1 MARPTRPTIH
11 IVGPL
16 GRLDTQVTTMAHA
29 TPRDPR
35 PARTGPAIILATT
48 GLLAVLVAP
57 TASAAPDGDQGVT
70 GQPGDGAVE
79 VQVSPEGTEPSQG
92 TEPSEAQGTSEGTEP
107 SEAQGTSEGT
117 EPSEAQGTSEGT
129 GPSEA
134 QGTSAGA
141 GDLEVEGDLAVADH
155 LHSVDAVFDLA
166 ASCDDHLVTLTP
178 EGASGPAP
186 AAVAITAQAHE
197 WGQQG
202 WDLAS
207 WAAAGTTTIRTVI
220 ATSADGGTSQPEPGA
235 TGTVYDTIALT
246 FCGDVEVANDDT
258 IDAPEADDTA
268 DDTATD
274 TTAETAVG
282 TPTRVPAPSETTG
295 TPAGN
300 ATTEP
305 SDTTDTATGA
315 PADNGTGDD
324 GSTATEPFGV
334 VRVETITP
342 DAVSGTVRT
351 ADEPTAADTVSVLPV
366 VHASADT
373 TTGTATSGTP
383 AMGLTA
389 AGLLA
394 AALLALGLGRRADRM
409 KQGTTGTTTD
419 RMELGGRA

>member
-35 PARTGPAIILATT
+35 PARTRPAIILATT

-92 TEPSEAQGTSEGTEP
+92 T
-107 SEAQGTSEGT
+107 
-117 EPSEAQGTSEGT
+117 

-134 QGTSAGA
+134 QGTSDGA
-141 GDLEVEGDLAVADH
+141 GDLEVEGDLEVADH

-274 TTAETAVG
+274 TTADTAVG
-282 TPTRVPAPSETTG
+282 TPTRVPAPSETTTG

-366 VHASADT
+366 VHGSADT